1 MAKKTP
7 EEIEREVERIC
18 REIKYEGFMKSR
30 TWKNIGYSVFHVE
43 HSSVHCIQ
51 KSD

>member
-18 REIKYEGFMKSR
+18 REIKYEGFINVWITYR
-30 TWKNIGYSVFHVE
+30 N
-43 HSSVHCIQ
+43 
-51 KSD
+51 